1 MPCPEPVTEAARL
14 ASVLNAGI
22 LDTPPDHRFDAI
34 TRLAARMLDVPQAL
48 VTLIDASRQWVKSG
62 CGPVAVGS
70 VLARDVAFCAHTIMT
85 PGQVL
90 VVEDASADARFRDNP
105 MASGPGAIRFYAGA
119 PLLDADGHALG
130 ALCVLDTR
138 PRGFSAEDEATL
150 RDLALGVS
158 ALIELER
165 SSAALRRDRE
175 RFRHAVELNRQVP
188 WQTDAQG
195 RVIEVGEGWPT
206 LFGQSCADA
215 LNGGWRKAIHP
226 DDQAWV
232 VDAWQR
238 AVAEEEA
245 FDVECRYLMANGGFR
260 WFRALGAL
268 SRDAIGVPAGWF
280 GTVEDIHDRKLAERA
295 LRESEE
301 HHRYSVE
308 VSPQIPWTADP
319 GGQLEEVS
327 PKLSLLTGLDE
338 AAILRDGWA
347 QFTHPEDQPGVWH
360 RWARS
365 AETGEPYDVEYRI
378 RVADGS
384 YCWFHVRAF
393 ARRTGDG
400 RIMRW
405 YGTAEDITG
414 RRADQAR
421 ISHMALHDGLTG
433 LANRAMFQERMQ
445 QELARVGRGAQL
457 AVLCVDLDD
466 FKAIND
472 RHGHAEG
479 DRLLRQ
485 VAERLGACLRETDVV
500 ARFGSD
506 EFVVIQTALDQPENA
521 AALARRIIEVVGRPY
536 ELGGRAVAVGATVGV
551 SVAPQDG
558 SSAERL
564 FQSADMALSR
574 AKAEGR
580 GGFRFFEQG
589 MHEQQQARGE
599 MLAELRHAVSR
610 GEMAVHFQPL
620 VDVGSGRIASFEAL
634 LRWEHP
640 VLGAV
645 SPTLFVPLAEETG
658 LIRAIGEWVAREACR
673 AAATWPDGIGVAVN
687 LSPVQLRDAEL
698 PQRLA
703 AIAREAGLAPA
714 RLELEVT
721 ESMMLDD
728 REGASR
734 MLEAF
739 HALGMSIAMDDF
751 GTGYSSLRYLHTF
764 RFDKLKIDQSFVGRL
779 TDSEESRAIVRA
791 VLSLSRDLGLRTVAE
806 GVETAAQLE
815 QLRAYGC
822 DLVQGFLFSR
832 AVPGSEVAGLIRA
845 FGHDAGEDGA
855 QGRQFEEA

>member
-1 MPCPEPVTEAARL
+1 MPCPETVTEAARL
-14 ASVLNAGI
+14 ACLLSAGV

-62 CGPVAVGS
+62 CGPMAAGE

-85 PGQVL
+85 PGKVL
-90 VVEDASADARFRDNP
+90 VVEDATTDARFSDSP
-105 MASGPGAIRFYAGA
+105 LVTGPSAIRFYAGA
-119 PLLDADGHALG
+119 PLLDSEGHALG

-138 PRGFSAEDEATL
+138 PRGFSAEEEATL

-158 ALIELER
+158 ALIELGR
-165 SSAALRRDRE
+165 AAAALRRDRE
-175 RFRHAVELNRQVP
+175 RYRHAVELSRQVP
-188 WQTDAQG
+188 WQADAQG
-195 RVIEVGEGWPT
+195 RVVEVGAGWPT
-206 LFGQSCADA
+206 LFGQSCEEA
-215 LNGGWRKAIHP
+215 LNGGWRAAIHP
-226 DDQAWV
+226 DDLPWMI
-232 VDAWQR
+232 DAWQR

-245 FDVECRYLMANGGFR
+245 FDVECRYRMAAGGFR
-260 WFRALGAL
+260 WFRVLGAL
-268 SRDAIGVPAGWF
+268 SRDAIGVPEGWF
-280 GTVEDIHDRKLAERA
+280 GTVEDVHERKLAELA

-327 PKLSLLTGLDE
+327 PKLSALTGLDE
-338 AAILRDGWA
+338 ASILRDGWA
-347 QFTHPEDQPGVWH
+347 QFTHPDDQPAVWH

-393 ARRTGDG
+393 ARCTGEG

-466 FKAIND
+466 FKAVND

-506 EFVVIQTALDQPENA
+506 EFVVIQTGLDQPGNA

-536 ELGGRAVAVGATVGV
+536 ELGGQSVAVGATVGV
-551 SVAPQDG
+551 SVSPQDG
-558 SSAERL
+558 SSADRL
-564 FQSADMALSR
+564 FQSAEMALSR

-580 GGFRFFEQG
+580 GGFRFFEQD
-589 MHEQQQARGE
+589 MHEQQQERGE
-599 MLAELRHAVSR
+599 MSVW
-610 GEMAVHFQPL
+610 FQPL
-620 VDVGSGRIASFEAL
+620 VDVASGRIASFEAL

-640 VLGAV
+640 ALGAV
-645 SPTLFVPLAEETG
+645 SPTVFVPLAEETG
-658 LIRAIGEWVAREACR
+658 LIVAIGEWVVREACR
-673 AAATWPDGIGVAVN
+673 EAATWPEGIGVAVN
-687 LSPVQLRDAEL
+687 LSPVQMRDPGL

-703 AIAREAGLAPA
+703 AIAREAGLAPE

-728 REGASR
+728 RDGAAR

-739 HALGMSIAMDDF
+739 HALGMHIAMDDF

-764 RFDKLKIDQSFVGRL
+764 RFDKLKIDQSFIGRL

-806 GVETAAQLE
+806 GVETEAQLE
-815 QLRAYGC
+815 QLREYGC

-832 AVPGSEVAGLIRA
+832 AVPRDEVAGLIQA
-845 FGHDAGEDGA
+845 FGHDAGEGGA